1 MRYLSL
7 VLIAVSLF
15 LAACNKNE
23 ETSTVVDLPIRE
35 QFVPGN
41 IVFDMSDTEFKD
53 KVRPWVN
60 RELIVNSE
68 DEIPDDPFGFP
79 ESYYKINFTENT
91 LLLCYDIHDYNVV
104 SVTNW
109 YYRYTIDNTYSWC
122 INLGVSGKI
131 NEGEEREKAII
142 SRYAIL
148 VRKLPA
154 DAKVKI
160 YYGLLDHN
168 WDWGLE

>member
-79 ESYYKINFTENT
+79 ESYTKSTSPKTHCCCATIFT
-91 LLLCYDIHDYNVV
+91 
-104 SVTNW
+104 
-109 YYRYTIDNTYSWC
+109 TIMW
-122 INLGVSGKI
+122 
-131 NEGEEREKAII
+131 
-142 SRYAIL
+142 
-148 VRKLPA
+148 
-154 DAKVKI
+154 
-160 YYGLLDHN
+160 
-168 WDWGLE
+168 